1 MPLKLRKGLALTI
14 LALWI
19 LSTLLLPSGA
29 AFPAGS
35 VEGLASPY
43 FFNLPAWEVINLWD
57 VLRSKLSRSEG
68 INPFVEPSDSDL
80 VKGYF
85 RSGAEIRTLQTRI
98 RQLSASSP
106 KDAPQIRQLEAEVE
120 TIKRETKDKEAR
132 VKTIITRQIGLV
144 LSSEGILPLPPIV
157 FAFDKPPQIL
167 VISPRERINLQKTIL
182 LEPALTLEQVT
193 TLERKI
199 EVPTRRDSSGMAFG
213 VSALV
218 EELGGL
224 ALYPSLVPETSTLEQ
239 ALPTIAHE
247 WVHQYL
253 FFHPLG
259 RRYGSSYEMTTINET
274 VADIAGDEI
283 GERVLRDYGIRLEK
297 GPRKKPSG
305 FDFNQEMR
313 QTRLRVDELLA
324 KGQVREAEE
333 YMEERRQLL
342 AKEGY
347 YIRRLNQAYFAF
359 HGSYGNTPASVSP
372 VGGWLKTIRTR
383 SPSLGDF
390 LRSAAQISSYVDLE
404 RIATQ

>member
-1 MPLKLRKGLALTI
+1 MKPKKVISIAI

-19 LSTLLLPSGA
+19 LSTIFLPSGA

-35 VEGLASPY
+35 AEGLASPY
-43 FFNLPAWEVINLWD
+43 FFNLPGWEVINLWD

-68 INPFVEPSDSDL
+68 INPFAAQPDLDL
-80 VKGYF
+80 VKEYF

-106 KDAPQIRQLEAEVE
+106 GDSPQIRQLEAQVE
-120 TIKRETKDKEAR
+120 AIKRETKYKEAR
-132 VKTIITRQIGLV
+132 VKAIITRQIGLV
-144 LSSEGILPLPPIV
+144 LSNEGILPLPPIV

-167 VISPRERINLQKTIL
+167 VISPRERINLEKTIL
-182 LEPALTLEQVT
+182 LEPGLSLEQAT
-193 TLERKI
+193 KLEQQI
-199 EVPTRRDSSGMAFG
+199 EGIATPSGQAFG

-224 ALYPSLVPETSTLEQ
+224 ALYPSLVTETSTLEQ

-259 RRYGSSYEMTTINET
+259 RRYGTSYQMTTINET

-283 GERVLRDYGIRLEK
+283 GERVLKDYGIRLEK

-313 QTRLRVDELLA
+313 QTRLRVDELLV
-324 KGQVREAEE
+324 KGQVKEAET

-347 YIRRLNQAYFAF
+347 YLRRLNQAYFAF
-359 HGSYGNTPASVSP
+359 HGSYGDAPASVSP
-372 VGGWLKTIRTR
+372 VGGWLKIIRTR

-390 LRSAAQISSYVDLE
+390 FRSVAQISSYDELK
-404 RIATQ
+404 RLAGQ

>member
-1 MPLKLRKGLALTI
+1 MTPKKVLRLALI
-14 LALWI
+14 ALWI
-19 LSTLLLPSGA
+19 LSTTLLPSGA

-35 VEGLASPY
+35 AEGLASPY
-43 FFNLPAWEVINLWD
+43 FFNLPRWEVINLWD
-57 VLRSKLSRSEG
+57 VLHSKLSRSERS
-68 INPFVEPSDSDL
+68 NPFVEQSDLDL
-80 VKGYF
+80 VKEYF

-106 KDAPQIRQLEAEVE
+106 GDTPQIRQLEAEVE
-120 TIKRETKDKEAR
+120 TIKRETKDKETR
-132 VKTIITRQIGLV
+132 VKAIITRQIGLV
-144 LSSEGILPLPPIV
+144 LSNEGILPLPPIV

-167 VISPRERINLQKTIL
+167 VISPRERIALQKTIL
-182 LEPALTLEQVT
+182 LEPTLTLEQVT

-199 EVPTRRDSSGMAFG
+199 EVPTHRDSSGQALG

-224 ALYPSLVPETSTLEQ
+224 ALYPSLVPEASTLEQ

-253 FFHPLG
+253 FFRPLG
-259 RRYGSSYEMTTINET
+259 QKYGASYEMTTINET
-274 VADIAGDEI
+274 AANIVGDEV

-313 QTRLRVDELLA
+313 QTRLKVDELLA
-324 KGQVREAEE
+324 KGHVKEAEE

-342 AKEGY
+342 SKEGY
-347 YIRRLNQAYFAF
+347 YLRRLNQAYFAF
-359 HGSYGNTPASVSP
+359 HGSYGDTPASVSP
-372 VGGWLKTIRTR
+372 VGGWLKAIRTR

-390 LRSAAQISSYVDLE
+390 LRRVAQISSYEELE
-404 RIATQ
+404 SLATK